1 MKKLEK
7 LCWYF
12 SFCVFLILTSSSFSS
27 IIDGSVIVLPS
38 SSPEEPS
45 TNNGNS
51 VQRPGKK
58 KYSNSDAPCPYSS
71 QTDGAKPYSF
81 YYPYEFEYYYP
92 QTN

>member
-7 LCWYF
+7 LFWYF

-27 IIDGSVIVLPS
+27 IVDSSIIVLQS
-38 SSPEEPS
+38 YSPEEPS
-45 TNNGNS
+45 GNGENS
-51 VQRPGKK
+51 IQTPTKK
-58 KYSNSDAPCPYSS
+58 KYSNSNAPCPYSS
-71 QTDGAKPYSF
+71 QSDGAKPYSF